1 MPNRPGNDVGCKRIP
16 LDLGKLTQPP
26 DVETLDFESIDSTQA
41 RARSNGGRRG
51 KPGMPG
57 APLCT
62 LYLNNPTTVPPV
74 VFQDFSHWLCESECC
89 DVQPARAAR

>member
-1 MPNRPGNDVGCKRIP
+1 
-16 LDLGKLTQPP
+16 
-26 DVETLDFESIDSTQA
+26 
-41 RARSNGGRRG
+41 
-51 KPGMPG
+51 MPG

-74 VFQDFSHWLCESECC
+74 VFQDFAHWLCESECC